1 MNLFNNL
8 IDKGLR
14 LLESADTHELFF
26 AAFFF
31 VVALVGPWIAQRLIG
46 EVFRRVLRKLDGDLV
61 ESAIQAVKGP
71 LAIYIFVTFAVLSID
86 QFEHLPKG
94 AHQFVTYS
102 ETVLN
107 GIAILVFAFRIV
119 DISAILFKR
128 RMMKG
133 AKTELDERW
142 VKIVGWVG
150 KSIVLFVGVISI
162 MQGLGKSIVPYITG
176 AGVFGAAFA
185 LAAQSTLG
193 NIIGSFEIMMDRLFA
208 EGDRISFGDYDG
220 FVTKMGLRSVEITA
234 LSGEKINLPNKDLV
248 DKQIRNYSKG
258 KLVFGRIAIGLEYR
272 HTKEEVGRAM
282 ILLKE
287 IALAHSKIAEASAVF
302 KNFAASSLDIEL
314 YFWGN
319 YKTGGEYI
327 AIISDLNMEIKER
340 FDRESLAFAFP
351 SSSVYLKKE
360 ILA

>member
-1 MNLFNNL
+1 MKYLNTAKEMILH
-8 IDKGLR
+8 
-14 LLESADTHELFF
+14 LLDSAETQELFF
-26 AAFFF
+26 AGLFFTL
-31 VVALVGPWIAQRLIG
+31 ALVVPWIAQRVVG
-46 EVFRRVLRKLDGDLV
+46 GVFRKVFRKLDRDLV
-61 ESAIQAVKGP
+61 ESAIQAIKGP
-71 LAIYIFVTFAVLSID
+71 LAIYIFVTFTVLSLG
-86 QFEHLPKG
+86 QFEHIPKG
-94 AHQFVTYS
+94 LHQFAGYA

-107 GIAILVFAFRIV
+107 GVAVLVFCFRVV
-119 DISAILFKR
+119 DIIAILFKR

-150 KSIVLFVGVISI
+150 KGIVLFVGVISI
-162 MQGLGKSIVPYITG
+162 MQGLGKSVIPYITG

-185 LAAQSTLG
+185 LASQSTLG

-234 LSGEKINLPNKDLV
+234 LTGERINLPNKDLV

-258 KLVFGRIAIGLEYR
+258 KLVFGKVGVGLEYR
-272 HTKEEVGRAM
+272 HTKEEIGRA
-282 ILLKE
+282 IVLLEK
-287 IALAHSKIAEASAVF
+287 IALAHEKISSASAVF

-314 YFWGN
+314 YFWAD
-319 YKTGGEYI
+319 YKTGAEYVS
-327 AIISDLNMEIKER
+327 IISDLNMEIKAQ
-340 FDRESLAFAFP
+340 FDREKFGFAFP

-360 ILA
+360 